1 MILIIFAKW
10 KLYQEHNHNP
20 MIRTII
26 IDDEDRSRETLREM
40 IRLYCKGVEVIAEAR
55 SVKTGI
61 EAIARHNPDL
71 VLLDIT
77 MPDGSGFDLI
87 RDIMPVS
94 FRIIFVTA
102 HEQYAIKAFRY
113 NALDYLT
120 KPIDPAELQSAM
132 EKATATIELEN
143 INDRLKKLL
152 IDYMKPQPAENRR
165 IILKT
170 TETIHIVDIDKIV
183 RCESARNYTVFFL
196 ENKEKILISKSIK
209 EFSETLE
216 SHGFFRVH
224 HSHLI
229 NLKYLV
235 KFKRD
240 ELMCVLS
247 DNTEIPVS
255 TRKRDELLRILR
267 TL

>member
-1 MILIIFAKW
+1 
-10 KLYQEHNHNP
+10 

-26 IDDEDRSRETLREM
+26 IDDESRSRETLREM
-40 IRLYCKGVEVIAEAR
+40 LRLYCKGIEVVAEAD
-55 SVKTGI
+55 SIKSGT
-61 EAIARHNPDL
+61 EAIARHIPDL
-71 VLLDIT
+71 VLLDIK
-77 MPDGSGFDLI
+77 MPDGTGFDLL
-87 RDIMPVS
+87 RTIMPIS

-102 HEQYAIKAFRY
+102 YEEYAIKAFRY

-120 KPIDPAELQSAM
+120 KPIDPAELQSAID
-132 EKATATIELEN
+132 KATATIENEN
-143 INDRLKKLL
+143 INERLKKLL
-152 IDYMKPQPAENRR
+152 LDYMKPQPAENRR
-165 IILKT
+165 LVLKT
-170 TETIHIVDIDKIV
+170 AETIHIVDIDKII
-183 RCESARNYTVFFL
+183 RCESARNYTVFYM

-209 EFSETLE
+209 EFSDTLE
-216 SHGFFRVH
+216 SHDFHRVH

-247 DNTEIPVS
+247 DNTEIPVA
-255 TRKRDELLRILR
+255 TRKRDELLKVLR

>member
-1 MILIIFAKW
+1 
-10 KLYQEHNHNP
+10 

-26 IDDEDRSRETLREM
+26 IDDESRSRETLREM
-40 IRLYCKGVEVIAEAR
+40 LRLYCKGIEVVAEAE
-55 SVKTGI
+55 SIKSGI
-61 EAIARHNPDL
+61 EAISRHNPDL
-71 VLLDIT
+71 LLLDIK
-77 MPDGSGFDLI
+77 MPDGTGFDLL
-87 RDIMPVS
+87 RSIMPIS

-102 HEQYAIKAFRY
+102 YEEYAIKAFRY

-120 KPIDPAELQSAM
+120 KPIDPAELQSAID
-132 EKATATIELEN
+132 KATATIENEN
-143 INDRLKKLL
+143 INERLKKLL
-152 IDYMKPQPAENRR
+152 LDYMKPQPAENRR
-165 IILKT
+165 LVLKT
-170 TETIHIVDIDKIV
+170 SETIHIVDIDKII
-183 RCESARNYTVFFL
+183 RCESARNYTVFYM

-209 EFSETLE
+209 EFSDTLE
-216 SHGFFRVH
+216 SHDFYRVH

-247 DNTEIPVS
+247 DNTEIPVA
-255 TRKRDELLRILR
+255 TRKRDELLKALR

>member
-1 MILIIFAKW
+1 
-10 KLYQEHNHNP
+10 

-26 IDDEDRSRETLREM
+26 IDDESRSRETLREM
-40 IRLYCKGVEVIAEAR
+40 LRLYCKGIEIVAEAE
-55 SVKTGI
+55 SIKSGA

-71 VLLDIT
+71 LLLDIK
-77 MPDGSGFDLI
+77 MPDGTGFDLL
-87 RDIMPVS
+87 RTIMPIS

-102 HEQYAIKAFRY
+102 YEEYAIKAFRY

-120 KPIDPAELQSAM
+120 KPIDPAELQSAI
-132 EKATATIELEN
+132 EKATATIENEN
-143 INDRLKKLL
+143 INERLKKLL
-152 IDYMKPQPAENRR
+152 LDYMKPQPAENRR
-165 IILKT
+165 LVLKT
-170 TETIHIVDIDKIV
+170 AETIHIVDIDKII
-183 RCESARNYTVFFL
+183 RCESARNYTVFYM

-209 EFSETLE
+209 EFSDTLE
-216 SHGFFRVH
+216 SHDFYRVH

-247 DNTEIPVS
+247 DNTEIPVA
-255 TRKRDELLRILR
+255 TRKRDELLKVLR